1 MAVLDDI
8 IDPRVQQAV
17 VAGLFVAVGWIYN
30 GHRNRLRERR
40 RRREKMQD
48 VQTALIAEIDHYVM
62 SLKLFDL
69 SASWGRIVGAMEDD
83 AKYIPVVPSE
93 RNDTVFTALISEIHI
108 LPEPVIQPVVGYY
121 NQVFAVDAI
130 IDDLR
135 SGLFREMDQVQRIG
149 MYTDYI
155 AMKQEALARGET
167 ALRALRISTGRMTDQ
182 VSGPSSRGVALS
194 DQS

>member
-1 MAVLDDI
+1 MAILTDI

-17 VAGLFVAVGWIYN
+17 VAGVFVAVGWVFN
-30 GHRNRLRERR
+30 GYQNRKRERR
-40 RRREKMQD
+40 RRLERMQD
-48 VQTALIAEIDHYVM
+48 VQTALIAEIDHYIVT
-62 SLKLFDL
+62 LKQFDL
-69 SASWGRIVGAMEDD
+69 SASWSRIVTAMEDD
-83 AKYIPVVPSE
+83 MSYIPVVPSE
-93 RNDTVFTALISEIHI
+93 RNDAIFSALIAEIHV

-135 SGLFREMDQVQRIG
+135 SDLFREMDQIQRIG

-155 AMKQEALARGET
+155 ALKQEALARGEV
-167 ALRALRISTGRMTDQ
+167 ALRALRVSTGRT
-182 VSGPSSRGVALS
+182 VKPSSRGVALS

>member
-1 MAVLDDI
+1 MAILTDI

-17 VAGLFVAVGWIYN
+17 VAGVFVAVGWVFN
-30 GHRNRLRERR
+30 GYQNRKRERR
-40 RRREKMQD
+40 RRLERMQD
-48 VQTALIAEIDHYVM
+48 VQTALIAEIDHYIVT
-62 SLKLFDL
+62 LKQFDL
-69 SASWGRIVGAMEDD
+69 SASWSRIVTAMEDD
-83 AKYIPVVPSE
+83 MSYIPVVPSE
-93 RNDTVFTALISEIHI
+93 RNDTIFSALIAEIHV

-135 SGLFREMDQVQRIG
+135 SDLFREMDQIQRIG

-155 AMKQEALARGET
+155 ALKQEALARGEV
-167 ALRALRISTGRMTDQ
+167 ALRALRVSTGRT
-182 VSGPSSRGVALS
+182 VKPSSRGVVPS

>member
-1 MAVLDDI
+1 MAVFDNI

-17 VAGLFVAVGWIYN
+17 VGGLFLAVGWVYN

-40 RRREKMQD
+40 RRLEKMQD
-48 VQTALIAEIDHYVM
+48 VQTALIAEIDHYVVT
-62 SLKLFDL
+62 LKQFDL
-69 SASWGRIVGAMEDD
+69 TATWQRIVGAMEDD
-83 AKYIPVVPSE
+83 DSYTPVVPSE
-93 RNDTVFTALISEIHI
+93 RNDTVFSALVAEIHL
-108 LPEPVIQPVVGYY
+108 LPEEVIQPVVGYY

-135 SGLFREMDQVQRIG
+135 SDLFREMDQVQRIG

-155 AMKQEALARGET
+155 ALKQEALARGER
-167 ALRALRISTGRMTDQ
+167 ALRALRVSTGREPN
-182 VSGPSSRGVALS
+182 PSSRVAGPS

>member
-1 MAVLDDI
+1 MAILTDI

-17 VAGLFVAVGWIYN
+17 VAGVFVAVGWVFN
-30 GHRNRLRERR
+30 GYQNRKRERR
-40 RRREKMQD
+40 RRLERMQD
-48 VQTALIAEIDHYVM
+48 VQTALIAEIDHYIVT
-62 SLKLFDL
+62 LKQFDL
-69 SASWGRIVGAMEDD
+69 AASWSRIVTAMEDD
-83 AKYIPVVPSE
+83 MSYIPVVPSE
-93 RNDTVFTALISEIHI
+93 RNDTIFSALIAEIHV

-135 SGLFREMDQVQRIG
+135 SDLFREMDQIQRIG

-155 AMKQEALARGET
+155 ALKQEALARGEV
-167 ALRALRISTGRMTDQ
+167 ALRALRVSTGRT
-182 VSGPSSRGVALS
+182 VKPSSRGVALS